1 LHSIPYVASPP
12 LAVMVKPVF
21 EPLTLI
27 NVPATNTCN
36 PRHDRVV
43 FAAIVKLEYKA
54 FVVPAVPAKATREMY
69 IVSAPL
75 VVLQTSMLFNNVRVP
90 KGAGNTGV
98 VYSVTKAPVT
108 AVAGISTFAVMF

>member
-1 LHSIPYVASPP
+1 
-12 LAVMVKPVF
+12 MVRPVV
-21 EPLTLI
+21 EPLTLM

-43 FAAIVKLEYKA
+43 FAAMVYPEYNA
-54 FVVPAVPAKATREMY
+54 FAVPAEPPETTKEMN
-69 IVSAPL
+69 IVSAPP

-90 KGAGNTGV
+90 KGAGNVGV
-98 VYSVTKAPVT
+98 VYSVTKEPVT

>member
-1 LHSIPYVASPP
+1 
-12 LAVMVKPVF
+12 MVRPVL
-21 EPLTLI
+21 EPLTLM

-43 FAAIVKLEYKA
+43 YAAIVKLEYKA
-54 FVVPAVPAKATREMY
+54 FVVPAVPAEATKEMN

-75 VVLQTSMLFNNVRVP
+75 VVLETSMLFNNVRVS
-90 KGAGNTGV
+90 AGV
-98 VYSVTKAPVT
+98 VYSVTKEPVT